1 MTTSASTP
9 LPLRRIALIG
19 NPNVGKSSL
28 FNVLTGLR
36 QKVGNYA
43 GVTIDKHVGTW
54 EWRPNEVLTVI
65 DLPGLYSLFA
75 KSPDERVVLS
85 PLLDPQHPDRPDLL
99 VVVLDA
105 SQLQRSLLLLDQVRC
120 LSLPIVVA
128 LNRLDVARNQGH
140 HVDIQALE
148 QALDFPIFPINAR
161 TSEGVGYLTAA
172 IEQARGVESPSAAFE
187 ADWQRALQ
195 HIVPVQHPFLAKLL
209 ISQHSHL
216 SHLSAEQHQDIEELI
231 QQHKLDVLA
240 LQTNDTKT
248 RLEHIKGLIQKTL
261 QHQPLETPSLT
272 ERLDAFLLHPIGGY
286 LVFFGLLLLVFQ
298 AIFSWASMPMDWIDS
313 IFAVSSDALNETLP
327 DGLLTNLL
335 VDGIWAGIG
344 GVVIFVPQIAIL
356 FTLIALLE
364 ETGYMARVMLLTD
377 KTMSRFGLNGK
388 SMVPLISGAACAVP
402 AIMAARNISS
412 WRERLTTIFV
422 TPLMSCAA
430 RLPVYIIFIAMAV
443 PTTTVWGI
451 FSLQSLVLGGLYLG
465 GFIAALLSAWVLN
478 RLWKPEADAAT
489 SPFVLELP
497 IYQIPQWRSIGITVY
512 QKTKDFVFEAGK
524 IILAISIILWVL
536 ATYGPPHAM
545 EQAEQ
550 TAIELYEQQPD
561 LAVSQEA
568 LIASKQLEA
577 SYIGQL
583 GHFIEPVIRPLGYD
597 WKIGIALIT
606 SFAAREVFVSTM
618 ATIYSVGDAEEDSIP
633 LLEKLR
639 KDQNTYTGQPTFTP
653 AVSYSLLVFYLF
665 AMQCMATLAIVKR
678 ETGSWNWA
686 MLQLVYMTGLAYV
699 GAWLTYQWWS

>member
-1 MTTSASTP
+1 MITSASTP
-9 LPLRRIALIG
+9 LPLKSIALIG

-43 GVTIDKHVGTW
+43 GVTTDKHVGTW
-54 EWRPNEVLTVI
+54 EWRPDETLTVI

-128 LNRLDVARNQGH
+128 LNRIDVAKQQGH
-140 HVDIQALE
+140 HVDIQILE
-148 QALDFPIFPINAR
+148 QALNFPIFPINAR
-161 TSEGVGYLTAA
+161 TNEGVGYLTAA
-172 IEQARGVESPSAAFE
+172 LEQARCVESASVTFE

-195 HIVPVQHPFLAKLL
+195 HIIPVQHPFLAKL
-209 ISQHSHL
+209 IVSQHSHL
-216 SHLSAEQHQDIEELI
+216 SHLSTEQHRHIEELI
-231 QQHKLDVLA
+231 EQYKLDVLA
-240 LQTNDTKT
+240 LQTNDTKN
-248 RLEHIKGLIQKTL
+248 RLTHLEGIIQKAL
-261 QHQPLETPSLT
+261 QHQPLGTPTFT
-272 ERLDAFLLHPIGGY
+272 ERLDALLLHPIGGY
-286 LVFFGLLLLVFQ
+286 LVFFGLLLLIFQ
-298 AIFSWASMPMDWIDS
+298 AIFSWASVPMDWIDS
-313 IFAVSSDALNETLP
+313 IFAVSSDVLKETLP
-327 DGLLTNLL
+327 NSLLKDLL
-335 VDGIWAGIG
+335 VDGIWTGIG
-344 GVVIFVPQIAIL
+344 GVVIFVPQIIIL

-402 AIMAARNISS
+402 AIMATRNIPS

-422 TPLMSCAA
+422 TPLMSCSA

-443 PTTTVWGI
+443 PATTVWGI
-451 FSLQSLVLGGLYLG
+451 FSLQSLVLGSLYLG
-465 GFIAALLSAWVLN
+465 GFVAALLSAWLLN
-478 RLWKPEADAAT
+478 RLWKYEETAT

-536 ATYGPPHAM
+536 ATYGPPQAM

-550 TAIELYEQQPD
+550 TAIELYEQQPN
-561 LAVSQEA
+561 LAISQEA
-568 LIASKQLEA
+568 LIASKKLEA

-583 GHFIEPVIRPLGYD
+583 GHLIEPAIRPLGYD

-606 SFAAREVFVSTM
+606 SFAAREVFVSTI
-618 ATIYSVGDAEEDSIP
+618 ATIYSVGDAEEDSTP

-639 KDQNTYTGQPTFTP
+639 KAQNTYTGQPTFTP

-686 MLQLVYMTGLAYV
+686 LLQLVYMTGLAYI